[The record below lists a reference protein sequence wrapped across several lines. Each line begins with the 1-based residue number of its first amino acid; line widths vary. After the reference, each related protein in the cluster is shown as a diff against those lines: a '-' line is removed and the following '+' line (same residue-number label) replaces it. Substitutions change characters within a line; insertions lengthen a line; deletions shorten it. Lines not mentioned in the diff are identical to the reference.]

1 MADYGTDSLLLDIAD
16 YVVGYELE
24 DAEAFQAARCSLL
37 DGIGA
42 CRGAATPGSCRLRA
56 PPLLSRVLQGSPP
69 PCASPGCRAGC
80 ALLAL
85 NAPEARTL
93 IGPVVPGATPGPH
106 GSRVVGTDLLLDPVA
121 AAFSTCTLVA
131 WLDFS
136 DAWLA
141 AEWCGLA
148 SAAGALPLTPSA
160 RVHPSDTL
168 GALLAVADYASSL
181 RRARGAPGL
190 LVRELLGYVVKAY
203 EIAGLLACDTA
214 LNAVG
219 VDGGPLF
226 AKVAA
231 AACCTALLG
240 GGRRE
245 VASAAS
251 HAFADGAGLRCFR
264 HAPGGGGA
272 GRAGWAA
279 GDAGARAVWLALAV
293 LRGEPGIP
301 LALSTPVWGFQDVF
315 VRRTPLSTPFPL
327 AEHVA
332 PRLLFRA
339 VLPGEP
345 HAAAAAEAALPLHPL
360 VCHRVEEVAS
370 VAVHVSRSAVRAADR
385 TGPLG
390 APGERRRCLQYA
402 VACALLYGA
411 VTPEHYCDAVAADPR
426 LEALRRRVTVAEH
439 PPFSAEYADPEQRA
453 LPAAVQVHF
462 VDRSATPQAALA
474 FPLGHVRRRAEGL
487 PALRAKLLT
496 ALRSRFPPA
505 RAGALAERFA
515 DSAALDALP
524 VSDLLELLADPPLA
538 ACALNARTVPPQAA
552 PPPLLEGGLARLGL
566 QGS

>member
-1 MADYGTDSLLLDIAD
+1 M
-16 YVVGYELE
+16 
-24 DAEAFQAARCSLL
+24 
-37 DGIGA
+37 
-42 CRGAATPGSCRLRA
+42 
-56 PPLLSRVLQGSPP
+56 
-69 PCASPGCRAGC
+69 
-80 ALLAL
+80 
-85 NAPEARTL
+85 
-93 IGPVVPGATPGPH
+93 
-106 GSRVVGTDLLLDPVA
+106 
-121 AAFSTCTLVA
+121 
-131 WLDFS
+131 
-136 DAWLA
+136 
-141 AEWCGLA
+141 
-148 SAAGALPLTPSA
+148 
-160 RVHPSDTL
+160 HPSDTL

-203 EIAGLLACDTA
+203 EVVGLLACDTG

-251 HAFADGAGLRCFR
+251 HAFADGAALRCFR
-264 HAPGGGGA
+264 HAPGGGA

-279 GDAGARAVWLALAV
+279 GDAGARAVWLALAT

-301 LALSTPVWGFQDVF
+301 LVLSAPLWGFHDVF
-315 VRRTPLSTPFPL
+315 ARRAPLTLPL
-327 AEHVA
+327 PLGEHVA

-339 VLPGEP
+339 IMPGEP

-360 VCHRVEEVAS
+360 VCHRLEEVAS
-370 VAVHVSRSAVRAADR
+370 VSVHVSRSGVRAADR

-390 APGERRRCLQYA
+390 APGERRRCAQYT

-411 VTPEHYCDAVAADPR
+411 VTPEHFCDAVAADPR
-426 LEALRRRVTVAEH
+426 LEELRRRVSLAEH

-453 LPAAVQVHF
+453 VPAAVQVHF
-462 VDRSATPQAALA
+462 ADRSATPQAALA
-474 FPLGHVRRRAEGL
+474 FPLGHVQRRAEGF
-487 PALRAKLLT
+487 PALRAKLLG

-515 DSAALDALP
+515 DAAALDALP

-538 ACALNARTVPPQAA
+538 TCALNSRLAPAEA
-552 PPPLLEGGLARLGL
+552 PPLERGLARLGL
-566 QGS
+566 QGMG